1 MSGPL
6 IPFIEAPEIPL
17 SFLQYLPFLDI
28 DPADPP
34 TIKPFGTL
42 VAIGV
47 YVGSWVTM
55 QRAKDRRLDTKLM
68 SDFIFWVVAS
78 GFVISHVFDALTYH
92 PDTVARDPLYLLK
105 IWDGLSS
112 WGGLMGAMIGAFAWR
127 QRRGH
132 NILEYCDVTVSAFPL
147 AWVFGRAGCAVV
159 HDHPGRLSDAWFAV
173 QFPDAPPGMG
183 RFDLGLIEMVL
194 TIPLAVAFWWLWRQK
209 PFRPNGFY
217 IAVALLAYSPVRFV
231 LDFLRVEPDAAIF
244 RGATDNRY
252 AGLTPAQWACF
263 GGFALGAYFLW
274 RIKGRDYEPNGT
286 KEREPEPAED
296 EDLDDDDRDEEAPR
310 RRKRKPARARA
321 AASGTPATTEARP
334 KKRKRAKAK
343 KAAART
349 KPASET
355 PSEA

>member
-1 MSGPL
+1 

-34 TIKPFGTL
+34 SIKPFGTL

-55 QRAKDRRLDTKLM
+55 QRARDRRLDTKLM

-78 GFVISHVFDALTYH
+78 GFVISHIFDALFYH

-112 WGGLMGAMIGAFAWR
+112 WGGLLGAMIGAFAWR

-173 QFPDAPPGMG
+173 QFPNSPPGMG

-194 TIPLAVAFWWLWRQK
+194 TIPLALAFWWFWRRK
-209 PFRPNGFY
+209 TFRPNGFY
-217 IAVALLAYSPVRFV
+217 IAVALLA
-231 LDFLRVEPDAAIF
+231 
-244 RGATDNRY
+244 
-252 AGLTPAQWACF
+252 
-263 GGFALGAYFLW
+263 
-274 RIKGRDYEPNGT
+274 
-286 KEREPEPAED
+286 
-296 EDLDDDDRDEEAPR
+296 
-310 RRKRKPARARA
+310 
-321 AASGTPATTEARP
+321 
-334 KKRKRAKAK
+334 
-343 KAAART
+343 
-349 KPASET
+349 
-355 PSEA
+355 